1 MTATNRATLIGIISV
16 LLWALLALFTA
27 TAGAIPP
34 FQLMALTFAV
44 AFGGGMVILA
54 FRGRA
59 GLAELRQPLA
69 PWMTAFLGLFGY
81 HALYFYALQNAPV
94 GEASIICYLWPLFI
108 VLFSAMLPGERL
120 MARHIAGALLGF
132 AGTALIIL
140 SKGGPIGGGGS
151 ALGYLA
157 ALGCAFVW
165 SGYSVLNRRFHGTP
179 SGMLVGVCGAVSVSA
194 ALCHLAIEAWVSPTS
209 LQWAAILALGLG
221 PVGLAFLAWDH
232 ATKHGN
238 ISLLGTLSYISP
250 LISTALLVLSG
261 AAPASMTLALA
272 ALLVIGGAILAT
284 GLPGRKQAEVRS

>member
-1 MTATNRATLIGIISV
+1 MTATHRATLIGIVAV

-44 AFGGGMVILA
+44 AFGGGMIVLA
-54 FRGRA
+54 RRGRQ
-59 GLAELRQPLA
+59 GLSDLRQPLA

-120 MARHIAGALLGF
+120 KARHIVGAVLGF
-132 AGTALIIL
+132 AGTALIVL
-140 SKGGPIGGGGS
+140 TRDGS
-151 ALGYLA
+151 LDGNGSVLGYLA

-165 SGYSVLNRRFHGTP
+165 SGYSVLNRRYQDTP
-179 SGMLVGVCGAVSVSA
+179 SGMLVGVCGAV
-194 ALCHLAIEAWVSPTS
+194 ALAGLVCHLVFEDTVSPS
-209 LQWAAILALGLG
+209 PMQWGAVLALGLG

-238 ISLLGTLSYISP
+238 ISLLGTLSYMAP
-250 LISTALLVLSG
+250 LLSTALLVLTG
-261 AAPASMTLALA
+261 AAPASPTLAVA
-272 ALLVIGGAILAT
+272 ALLVIGGAVLAT
-284 GLPGRKQAEVRS
+284 GLPGRKAVTAPP

>member
-1 MTATNRATLIGIISV
+1 MDIRTRATLIGIVSI

-34 FQLMALTFAV
+34 FELMALTFAI
-44 AFGGGMVILA
+44 AFAGGMVVLA
-54 FRGRA
+54 LRGRA
-59 GLAELRQPLA
+59 GLAELFQPLA
-69 PWMTAFLGLFGY
+69 PWMTAFLGLFLY

-120 MARHIAGALLGF
+120 KLRHVIGAALGF

-140 SKGGPIGGGGS
+140 AKGGAIGGAGS

-165 SGYSVLNRRFHGTP
+165 SGYSVLNRRFQGTP
-179 SGMLVGVCGAVSVSA
+179 SGMLVGVCGAVALSA
-194 ALCHLAIEAWVSPTS
+194 LACHFAFETTVSPSAT
-209 LQWAAILALGLG
+209 QWAAILALGLG

-232 ATKHGN
+232 ATKHGH
-238 ISLLGTLSYISP
+238 IALLGTLSYLAP
-250 LISTALLVLSG
+250 LLSTALLVATG
-261 AAPASMTLALA
+261 AAPASLKLALA
-272 ALLVIGGAILAT
+272 AILVIGGAVLAT
-284 GLPGRKQAEVRS
+284 GLPGRKA

>member
-1 MTATNRATLIGIISV
+1 MTTTNRATLIGIISV

-44 AFGGGMVILA
+44 AFAGGMVVLVL
-54 FRGRA
+54 RGRE

-120 MARHIAGALLGF
+120 KARHIGGAVLGF

-140 SKGGPIGGGGS
+140 AKDGAVGGNGS
-151 ALGYLA
+151 VLGYVA

-165 SGYSVLNRRFHGTP
+165 SGYSVLNRRFQATP
-179 SGMLVGVCGAVSVSA
+179 SGMLVGVCGAVA
-194 ALCHLAIEAWVSPTS
+194 AAALLCHLAFEQSVSPTG
-209 LQWAAILALGLG
+209 LQWAAVLALGLG

-238 ISLLGTLSYISP
+238 ISLLGTLSYMAP
-250 LISTALLVLSG
+250 LISTALLVLTG
-261 AAPASMTLALA
+261 AAPASLSLALA
-272 ALLVIGGAILAT
+272 ALLVIGGAVLAT
-284 GLPGRKQAEVRS
+284 GLSSKSDA

>member
-1 MTATNRATLIGIISV
+1 MNDKNRATLIGIVSV

-34 FQLMALTFAV
+34 FELMTLTFAV
-44 AFGGGMVILA
+44 AFAAGMVVLA
-54 FRGRA
+54 VRGST

-108 VLFSAMLPGERL
+108 VLLSSMLPGERL
-120 MARHIAGALLGF
+120 KGRHVAGAALGF
-132 AGTALIIL
+132 AGTAVIIL
-140 SKGGPIGGGGS
+140 SKGAEIGGGGS
-151 ALGYLA
+151 VLGYLA

-165 SGYSVLNRRFHGTP
+165 SGYSVLNRRFQNTP
-179 SGMLVGVCGAVSVSA
+179 SGMLVGVCGAVALA
-194 ALCHLAIEAWVSPTS
+194 ALPCHLLFEETVRPTV
-209 LQWAAILALGLG
+209 LQWGATLALGLG

-238 ISLLGTLSYISP
+238 ISLLGTLSYMAP
-250 LISTALLVLSG
+250 LISTALLVLTG
-261 AAPASMTLALA
+261 AAPATITLALA
-272 ALLVIGGAILAT
+272 AILVIGGALLAT
-284 GLPGRKQAEVRS
+284 GFPQRKAEA

>member
-44 AFGGGMVILA
+44 AFIGGMAVLG
-54 FRGRA
+54 FRGKA

-120 MARHIAGALLGF
+120 RARHIGGALLGF

-140 SKGGPIGGGGS
+140 AKGGPIGGGGS

-165 SGYSVLNRRFHGTP
+165 SGYSVLNRRFQGTP
-179 SGMLVGVCGAVSVSA
+179 SGMLVGVCGAVAASA
-194 ALCHLAIEAWVSPTS
+194 LLCHLAIEAWVSPTG
-209 LQWAAILALGLG
+209 LQWAAVLALGLG

-238 ISLLGTLSYISP
+238 ISLLGTLSYMAP

-272 ALLVIGGAILAT
+272 ALLVIGGAVLAT

>member
-1 MTATNRATLIGIISV
+1 MDIKTRATLIGIVSI

-34 FQLMALTFAV
+34 FELMALTFAI
-44 AFGGGMVILA
+44 AFAGGMVVLA
-54 FRGRA
+54 LRGGA
-59 GLAELRQPLA
+59 GLGELFQPLA
-69 PWMTAFLGLFGY
+69 PWLTAFLGLFLY

-120 MARHIAGALLGF
+120 KLRHVIGAALGF

-140 SKGGPIGGGGS
+140 AKGGAIGGAGS

-165 SGYSVLNRRFHGTP
+165 SGYSVLNRRFQGTP
-179 SGMLVGVCGAVSVSA
+179 SGMLVGVCGAVALSA
-194 ALCHLAIEAWVSPTS
+194 LAFHFAFETTVSPSAT
-209 LQWAAILALGLG
+209 QWAAILALGLG

-232 ATKHGN
+232 ATKHGH
-238 ISLLGTLSYISP
+238 IALLGTLSYLAP
-250 LISTALLVLSG
+250 LLSTALLVATG
-261 AAPASMTLALA
+261 AAPASLKLALA
-272 ALLVIGGAILAT
+272 AILVISGAVLAT
-284 GLPGRKQAEVRS
+284 GLPGRRA

>member
-44 AFGGGMVILA
+44 AFIGGMVVLG
-54 FRGRA
+54 FRGKA

-120 MARHIAGALLGF
+120 RARHIGGALLGF

-140 SKGGPIGGGGS
+140 AKGGPIGGGGS

-165 SGYSVLNRRFHGTP
+165 SGYSVLNRRFQGMP
-179 SGMLVGVCGAVSVSA
+179 SGMLVGVCGAVAASA
-194 ALCHLAIEAWVSPTS
+194 LLCHLAIEAWVSPTG
-209 LQWAAILALGLG
+209 LQWAAVLALGLG

-238 ISLLGTLSYISP
+238 ISLLGTLSYMAP

-272 ALLVIGGAILAT
+272 ALLVIGGAVLAT